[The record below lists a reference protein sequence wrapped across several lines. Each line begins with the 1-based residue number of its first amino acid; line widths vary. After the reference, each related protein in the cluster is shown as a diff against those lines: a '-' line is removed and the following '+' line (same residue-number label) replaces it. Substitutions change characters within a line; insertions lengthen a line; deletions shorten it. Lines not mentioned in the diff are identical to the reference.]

1 MTAFICMAQKAQK
14 IIYSR
19 SKIRS
24 ENPGPFFLDFILF
37 FNLAVE
43 KFDKKIIW
51 STWSSLKRFF

>member
-1 MTAFICMAQKAQK
+1 MAKKAQK

-24 ENPGPFFLDFILF
+24 ENPGLFFLDFILF